1 MQVPGDGNRPAGS
14 ILLFLIHRLF
24 LHGFGCCLFLL
35 EILIQSQHSFEI
47 VQLCHGFIR
56 LLVYA
61 LTQLLVYSNAH
72 LRFYSFTLLLI
83 YAPAHLRVY
92 AFAILRKCNY
102 NFAYR
107 KQLFCVSKKYFAIFA
122 TQTKGVKVF
131 DLRGKLR
138 DGRSCHERE
147 ARSPVHLVRPRR
159 TGLAPESLAFG
170 LRPFSVRGDR
180 TVSKIRKHYV
190 NVRFSDNEF
199 EKLNAQMILEGYRN
213 RSKYIR
219 ETLLVKRIQR
229 RNFRRTEAN
238 ITKQLALLKAE
249 IVRIGNNYNQ
259 KVKAL
264 NTLAK
269 LRDKSGRP
277 VVTAGMVRTDLA
289 DMKAMMNE
297 ILEKVR
303 LVEEDVQ

>member
-1 MQVPGDGNRPAGS
+1 M
-14 ILLFLIHRLF
+14 
-24 LHGFGCCLFLL
+24 
-35 EILIQSQHSFEI
+35 
-47 VQLCHGFIR
+47 
-56 LLVYA
+56 
-61 LTQLLVYSNAH
+61 
-72 LRFYSFTLLLI
+72 
-83 YAPAHLRVY
+83 
-92 AFAILRKCNY
+92 
-102 NFAYR
+102 
-107 KQLFCVSKKYFAIFA
+107 
-122 TQTKGVKVF
+122 
-131 DLRGKLR
+131 
-138 DGRSCHERE
+138 
-147 ARSPVHLVRPRR
+147 
-159 TGLAPESLAFG
+159 
-170 LRPFSVRGDR
+170 
-180 TVSKIRKHYV
+180 SKIRKHYV

-229 RNFRRTEAN
+229 RNF
-238 ITKQLALLKAE
+238 LALLKAE

>member
-1 MQVPGDGNRPAGS
+1 M
-14 ILLFLIHRLF
+14 
-24 LHGFGCCLFLL
+24 
-35 EILIQSQHSFEI
+35 
-47 VQLCHGFIR
+47 
-56 LLVYA
+56 
-61 LTQLLVYSNAH
+61 
-72 LRFYSFTLLLI
+72 
-83 YAPAHLRVY
+83 
-92 AFAILRKCNY
+92 
-102 NFAYR
+102 
-107 KQLFCVSKKYFAIFA
+107 
-122 TQTKGVKVF
+122 
-131 DLRGKLR
+131 
-138 DGRSCHERE
+138 
-147 ARSPVHLVRPRR
+147 
-159 TGLAPESLAFG
+159 
-170 LRPFSVRGDR
+170 
-180 TVSKIRKHYV
+180 SKIRKHYV

-199 EKLNAQMILEGYRN
+199 EKLNAQMVLEGYRN

-229 RNFRRTEAN
+229 RNFHRTEAN

-269 LRDKSGRP
+269 LRDKSGCP

>member
-1 MQVPGDGNRPAGS
+1 MV
-14 ILLFLIHRLF
+14 
-24 LHGFGCCLFLL
+24 
-35 EILIQSQHSFEI
+35 
-47 VQLCHGFIR
+47 
-56 LLVYA
+56 
-61 LTQLLVYSNAH
+61 
-72 LRFYSFTLLLI
+72 
-83 YAPAHLRVY
+83 
-92 AFAILRKCNY
+92 
-102 NFAYR
+102 
-107 KQLFCVSKKYFAIFA
+107 
-122 TQTKGVKVF
+122 
-131 DLRGKLR
+131 
-138 DGRSCHERE
+138 
-147 ARSPVHLVRPRR
+147 
-159 TGLAPESLAFG
+159 
-170 LRPFSVRGDR
+170 
-180 TVSKIRKHYV
+180 
-190 NVRFSDNEF
+190 
-199 EKLNAQMILEGYRN
+199 LEGYRN

-229 RNFRRTEAN
+229 RNFHRTEAN

-289 DMKAMMNE
+289 DMKAVMNE

>member
-1 MQVPGDGNRPAGS
+1 M
-14 ILLFLIHRLF
+14 
-24 LHGFGCCLFLL
+24 
-35 EILIQSQHSFEI
+35 
-47 VQLCHGFIR
+47 
-56 LLVYA
+56 
-61 LTQLLVYSNAH
+61 
-72 LRFYSFTLLLI
+72 
-83 YAPAHLRVY
+83 
-92 AFAILRKCNY
+92 
-102 NFAYR
+102 
-107 KQLFCVSKKYFAIFA
+107 
-122 TQTKGVKVF
+122 
-131 DLRGKLR
+131 
-138 DGRSCHERE
+138 
-147 ARSPVHLVRPRR
+147 
-159 TGLAPESLAFG
+159 
-170 LRPFSVRGDR
+170 
-180 TVSKIRKHYV
+180 SKIRKHYV

-259 KVKAL
+259 KVKA
-264 NTLAK
+264 
-269 LRDKSGRP
+269 
-277 VVTAGMVRTDLA
+277 RTDLA